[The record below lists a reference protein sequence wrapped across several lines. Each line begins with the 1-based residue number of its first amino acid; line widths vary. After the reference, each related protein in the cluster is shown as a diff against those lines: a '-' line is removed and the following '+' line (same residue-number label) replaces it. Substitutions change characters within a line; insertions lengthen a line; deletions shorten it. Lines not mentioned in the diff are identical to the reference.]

1 MEVRKVEIVRYIRDL
16 CSMLKEGESRITK
29 AIEESVKH
37 DELVIQQNR
46 KLRREE
52 CDVNSKP

>member
-16 CSMLKEGESRITK
+16 CSMLKERESRTTK

-37 DELVIQQNR
+37 DELVMAT
-46 KLRREE
+46 E
-52 CDVNSKP
+52 

>member
-37 DELVIQQNR
+37 DELVMAT
-46 KLRREE
+46 E
-52 CDVNSKP
+52 